1 MFRPGNFLL
10 SHTLARAVQSGLR
23 GLTAVF
29 GMGTGGSLSLE
40 SPRRSGLN
48 IDGPRFGTASLR
60 SRLGRTLCVNSKFY
74 GQAER
79 AISNGQLNA
88 LLRLHTR
95 PIKLVVYQC
104 SYYLLRL
111 GDLILRKVSRLYA
124 FSVYPNR
131 TSLPS
136 YAPGGTTGTQEVR
149 SPRSSRT
156 KGKPPQISYAHHR

>member
-1 MFRPGNFLL
+1 MFKPGNFLL

-29 GMGTGGSLSLE
+29 GMGTGGSLSLW

-48 IDGPRFGTASLR
+48 IDGPRFD
-60 SRLGRTLCVNSKFY
+60 RTLYVNSKFY

>member
-1 MFRPGNFLL
+1 MSLCPQRPHEVFEGEYLTGNHLL
-10 SHTLARAVQSGLR
+10 Q
-23 GLTAVF
+23 TAF
-29 GMGTGGSLSLE
+29 AAE
-40 SPRRSGLN
+40 KN
-48 IDGPRFGTASLR
+48 HKQA
-60 SRLGRTLCVNSKFY
+60 CVKNKFY

-79 AISNGQLNA
+79 AISNGQLNV

-136 YAPGGTTGTQEVR
+136 YATGVTTGSQEVG
-149 SPRSSRT
+149 SSRSSRT
-156 KGKPPQISYAHHR
+156 KDKPPQISYAHHR